1 MYEKHSVGVCEGAL
15 VYGLGTKRGSMKAL
29 RGGFALAALILS
41 APVLQAQ
48 QPDSDASKERAPGMM
63 MNQGMRQMV
72 MDSMNARLDTLL
84 GRMNRAKG
92 NAKVT
97 AMAQVINELV
107 AQRKAMQGHMRQM
120 MQRHRGMMEME
131 IDSAAADTAAHA
143 EHHPQ

>member
-1 MYEKHSVGVCEGAL
+1 MKTLWRASVFAWLVLGAQL
-15 VYGLGTKRGSMKAL
+15 
-29 RGGFALAALILS
+29 
-41 APVLQAQ
+41 LQAQ

-63 MNQGMRQMV
+63 MNQGRRQMAV
-72 MDSMNARLDTLL
+72 MDSLNARLDTLL

-131 IDSAAADTAAHA
+131 IDSATADTAAHA

>member
-1 MYEKHSVGVCEGAL
+1 
-15 VYGLGTKRGSMKAL
+15 MKAL

-63 MNQGMRQMV
+63 MNQGRRQMAV
-72 MDSMNARLDTLL
+72 MDSLNARLDTLL

-131 IDSAAADTAAHA
+131 IDSATADTAGHA